1 MFFDYEKEEQK
12 QQQAA
17 KGRRFESRFE
27 SSGGSSGTIRIIVDR
42 ETGVNYLAYSTA
54 EGVGLT
60 VLMDAEGKPV
70 VTKEDT

>member
-17 KGRRFESRFE
+17 RGRRFESRLE
-27 SSGGSSGTIRIIVDR
+27 SGTGGGTIRIIVDR

-60 VLMDAEGKPV
+60 VLVDAEGKPV

>member
-17 KGRRFESRFE
+17 KGRRFEGRFE
-27 SSGGSSGTIRIIVDR
+27 SSGGIGTIRIIVDR

-60 VLMDAEGKPV
+60 VLVDSEGKPV
-70 VTKEDT
+70 VTKENT

>member
-17 KGRRFESRFE
+17 KGRRFEIRHE
-27 SSGGSSGTIRIIVDR
+27 SSEGSGMIRIIVDR

-60 VLMDAEGKPV
+60 VLVDAEGKPV